1 MTSMTSAARYVA
13 IDLGAA
19 SGRVVVGQVDD
30 RRVAIEEVH
39 RFSNV
44 GVTVLDEVLWDVLG
58 LWRGTLEGLAR
69 IGPSRELRG
78 LGVDGWGVDYA
89 LLDRDGRLLANPHSH
104 RDPRTRGLVEQA
116 LGVLPADELY
126 RLTGVQAQPIN
137 TLYQLLAARGTTSLD
152 AASRLLFIPDL
163 LAYWLTGVPVVEATV
178 ASTSQLYDAG
188 AGDWAWPVIE
198 RFDLPRHLFGP
209 VVEPGAER
217 GSLLAKVAEVTG
229 VAARPGVAVS
239 AVASHDTASAVAAVP
254 AEGDDFAYVSSGTWS
269 LVGVETPEPVRTP
282 AARAA
287 GLTNEHGVAGTNRL
301 LKNVTGLWL
310 LQECRRV
317 WSLRGDGRDDGQL
330 VAAAEAAPAFGPLI
344 DPDDAAFLGPGDMP
358 SLIRAFC
365 ARTGQQPPAEPGTVI
380 RCILES
386 LACACRRVLDQ
397 IETVTDR
404 KIEVVHIVGGGA
416 RNQLLCQLTAS
427 AAARPVL
434 AGPVEATS
442 LGNIL
447 VQALGAQASPTELRD
462 LVRRSTALK
471 RYEPRDQEAWSC
483 ALAQFERML
492 QRARA

>member
-1 MTSMTSAARYVA
+1 M
-13 IDLGAA
+13 
-19 SGRVVVGQVDD
+19 
-30 RRVAIEEVH
+30 
-39 RFSNV
+39 
-44 GVTVLDEVLWDVLG
+44 
-58 LWRGTLEGLAR
+58 
-69 IGPSRELRG
+69 
-78 LGVDGWGVDYA
+78 
-89 LLDRDGRLLANPHSH
+89 
-104 RDPRTRGLVEQA
+104 
-116 LGVLPADELY
+116 
-126 RLTGVQAQPIN
+126 
-137 TLYQLLAARGTTSLD
+137 
-152 AASRLLFIPDL
+152 
-163 LAYWLTGVPVVEATV
+163 VEATV

-188 AGDWAWPVIE
+188 AGDWAWPVID
-198 RFDLPRHLFGP
+198 RFALPRHLFGP

-229 VAARPGVAVS
+229 VAARAGAAVS

-269 LVGVETPEPVRTP
+269 LIGVETPKPVRTP

-301 LKNVTGLWL
+301 LKNMTGLWL

-317 WSLRGDGRDDGQL
+317 WSLQGDGRDDGQL

-365 ARTGQQPPAEPGTVI
+365 ARTGQHPPAEPGTVI

-404 KIEVVHIVGGGA
+404 KIEVVHMVGGGA
-416 RNQLLCQLTAS
+416 RNRLLCQLTAS

-442 LGNIL
+442 FGNIL
-447 VQALGAQASPTELRD
+447 VQALGAQASPTELRG

-471 RYEPRDQEAWSC
+471 RYEPRDPEAWSC